1 MSRASVIAKRYAKA
15 MFEIAR
21 EKGTVSEIEPQLR
34 GIAEAL
40 ERDADI
46 RKFLAFPNIGSQQ
59 KVEIFRQALGGKVSD
74 EVLQLIALLI
84 KRGRQDDIPGVYEA
98 YTRIAGEATGEA
110 RAVVYTALPLGEAE
124 LAAIAER
131 FGKIAGKTIRAEQEV
146 EPSLLGGIQV
156 RIGDR
161 LYDGSLSG
169 KLARLEK
176 ALNS

>member
-21 EKGTVSEIEPQLR
+21 DKGAVSEFGEQLR
-34 GIAEAL
+34 SIAEAI
-40 ERDADI
+40 ESDADI
-46 RKFLAFPNIGSQQ
+46 RKFLSFPNIESQR
-59 KVEIFRQALGGKVSD
+59 KAEAIRQALGGKVSD

-84 KRGRQDDIPGVYEA
+84 RRGRQEDIPGVYEA
-98 YTRIAGEATGEA
+98 YTQIAGEATGEA
-110 RAVVYTALPLGEAE
+110 RALVYSALPIGEAE

-131 FGKIAGKTIRAEQEV
+131 FGKITGKKIRAELKV
-146 EPSLLGGIQV
+146 EPSLLGGIRV

>member
-21 EKGTVSEIEPQLR
+21 ERGVVSEVEEQLR
-34 GIAEAL
+34 VIAEAI
-40 ERDADI
+40 EHDADI
-46 RKFLAFPNIGSQQ
+46 RKFLSFPNIEAQR
-59 KVEIFRQALGGKVSD
+59 KVEVIRQALGGKVSD

-84 KRGRQDDIPGVYEA
+84 KRGRQEDIPGVFEA
-98 YTRIAGEATGEA
+98 YTRIAGETTGEA
-110 RAVVYTALPLGEAE
+110 RAVVYTAMPLGDAE
-124 LAAIAER
+124 LASIAEQ
-131 FGKIAGKTIRAEQEV
+131 FGKITGKTIRAEQQV
-146 EPSLLGGIQV
+146 DPSLLGGIRV

>member
-1 MSRASVIAKRYAKA
+1 MSRASVVAKRYAKA

-21 EKGTVSEIEPQLR
+21 ERGAVSEIEEQLR
-34 GIAEAL
+34 GIAEAI
-40 ERDADI
+40 ENDADI
-46 RKFLAFPNIGSQQ
+46 RKFLSFPNIESQR
-59 KVEIFRQALGGKVSD
+59 KAEAIRQALGGKLSD
-74 EVLQLIALLI
+74 EVLQLITLLI

-98 YTRIAGEATGEA
+98 YTRIAGESTGEA

-124 LAAIAER
+124 LASIVER
-131 FGKIAGKTIRAEQEV
+131 FGKITGKKIRAEQQV
-146 EPSLLGGIQV
+146 DRSLLGGIRV